1 MTGDPRARP
10 SGWSLK
16 PASRRLGVDIGGT
29 FTDATLIDTE
39 GGAIHTAKVL
49 STPRDPSEGFLEATR
64 RILRETGVGS
74 GQVRH
79 VVHATTV
86 ATNSIIEGKIARTG
100 FITTEGFRDMLEIAR
115 QVRPVLYDPLF
126 EKPKPLVPRYLCF
139 EVPER
144 LDAHGRILT
153 PLDEAAV
160 RRVAF
165 ALRDEGVESVAVC
178 LLHGYVNPLHERR
191 VGEILRELYPDDAV
205 SLSSEV
211 SPEFREYVRAS
222 TTVINAGIRPVVHH
236 YLAGIETQLRAAG
249 VQAELLVMQSN
260 GGVFGARTAGE
271 KPVYMVES
279 GPAAGVIA
287 AAFLGEALG
296 YADVISFD
304 MGGTTAKVG
313 LIQDGAPHVTK
324 DYQVGGTAKAGI
336 GGMAATGYPIR
347 SPVIDLVEIGAG
359 GGSVAWI
366 DSGGMLRVGP
376 QSAGADPGPVC
387 YGRGGTEP
395 TVTDANLVL
404 GRLNPDFFLG
414 GEIALDAESAA
425 DAIRRRCAEPLNLDV
440 IAAANAIVEIANAAM
455 INALHLVSVQRGY
468 DPRQFVLTAFGGG
481 GPVHANA
488 MAAEMGIPCTVVPR
502 SPGVF
507 SSLGLLVTDFKRE
520 YSVTYLR
527 RADSQPHPSEPDGAD
542 SVGPAPRG
550 RPPSPPLHT
559 SDRPR
564 RDDLRTSVPGLPIS
578 SILDTSELESTFR
591 ELEQQGET
599 ELQNEG
605 LPPDHISFLRQ
616 IDMRYVGQSHELPV
630 PVDKGPMSDAEVAEM
645 IRRFHDIHDR
655 ANGFSAPGE
664 PVELVNVRLTAVGK
678 LARPRLQ
685 RQESAGASPSPKT
698 RRAVYFSGEFV
709 DCPIYDRMALGA
721 GATVAG
727 PAIVEEPD
735 STTVVHPGNRAEVDR
750 FGNLLLS
757 PHDS

>member
-1 MTGDPRARP
+1 MSGDSHS

-16 PASRRLGVDIGGT
+16 PAGRRLGVDIGGT
-29 FTDATLIDTE
+29 FTDATLVDEE

-64 RILRETGVGS
+64 RILRETGVEP

-86 ATNSIIEGKIARTG
+86 ATNAIIEGNIARTG
-100 FITTEGFRDMLEIAR
+100 FITTAGFRDMLEIAR
-115 QVRPVLYDPLF
+115 QIRPVLYDPLF

-144 LDAHGRILT
+144 LDARGAILT
-153 PLDEAAV
+153 PLDEDAV
-160 RRVAF
+160 RCVAR
-165 ALRDEGVESVAVC
+165 ALREAGVESVAVC
-178 LLHGYVNPLHERR
+178 LLHGYVNPVHERR
-191 VGEILRELYPDDAV
+191 VGEILREVYPADAV

-222 TTVINAGIRPVVHH
+222 TTVINAGIRPLVHH

-249 VQAELLVMQSN
+249 VEAELLVMQSN
-260 GGVFGARTAGE
+260 GGVFGARTAGQ
-271 KPVYMVES
+271 KPVFMVES

-287 AAFLGEALG
+287 AAYLGEALDH
-296 YADVISFD
+296 ADVISFD

-313 LIQDGAPHVTK
+313 LIRDGTPHVTK
-324 DYQVGGTAKAGI
+324 DYQVGATAKAGM
-336 GGMAATGYPIR
+336 GGMGATGYPIR

-359 GGSVAWI
+359 GGSIAWI
-366 DSGGMLRVGP
+366 DSGGMMRVGP

-404 GRLNPDFFLG
+404 GRLNPDFLLG
-414 GEIALDAESAA
+414 GEITLDAAGAA
-425 DAIRRRCAEPLNLDV
+425 EAIRRRCAEPLRLNV

-455 INALHLVSVQRGY
+455 INALQLVSVQRGY
-468 DPRQFVLTAFGGG
+468 DPRQFVLAAFGGG

-488 MAAEMGIPCTVVPR
+488 LAAEMGIPRTVIPR

-527 RADSQPHPSEPDGAD
+527 RAENLDA
-542 SVGPAPRG
+542 
-550 RPPSPPLHT
+550 
-559 SDRPR
+559 SD
-564 RDDLRTSVPGLPIS
+564 
-578 SILDTSELESTFR
+578 LEATFR
-591 ELEQQGET
+591 DLEQQGKT
-599 ELQNEG
+599 ELQDEG
-605 LPPDHISFLRQ
+605 LPADNISFLRQ

-630 PVDKGPMSDAEVAEM
+630 PVDNGPVSDDEVAAM
-645 IRRFHDIHDR
+645 IRRFHNIHDR

-664 PVELVNVRLTAVGK
+664 PVELVNVRLTAIGK
-678 LARPRLQ
+678 IARPRLQ
-685 RQESAGASPSPKT
+685 HPNGAPDGEPAPKARRQ
-698 RRAVYFSGEFV
+698 VYFSGEFV
-709 DCPIYDRMALGA
+709 DCPIYDRQNLGA
-721 GATVAG
+721 GVTVAG
-727 PAIVEEPD
+727 PAVVEEPD
-735 STTVVHPGNRAEVDR
+735 STTVVQPDYRAEVDR
-750 FGNLLLS
+750 LGNLLLS
-757 PHDS
+757 PTETSP